1 MEYYILD
8 NTKITIVV
16 PIYNAENYI
25 DRCVSSIL
33 AQSYKNLEVLLMDDG
48 STDGTPALLDDFAG
62 KDERVKVVHKENTG
76 HANSRN
82 CGLLQATGE
91 FITFMDCDDYMHP
104 EFIEKMYGAIARDS
118 SDMACCS
125 FRYVDE
131 EGTEL
136 GWSTPYLERKVVSSA
151 DAQREFLLTHNIE
164 GFSWNKLVRRSI
176 LMDNELRYAEDQK
189 AFVDMLLWYRAIS
202 FAGKVS
208 FVPDKLYDYYQMP
221 GSVVHSIGDE
231 KMGNFVTTTSNIRR
245 TATESGLGREG
256 EYYATSRMLS
266 QVYDQI
272 RIDVKSFFRTGFFHK
287 YGWQELFGASRKNVK
302 KRIRS
307 FGQEWEIMGGVK
319 LLLINL
325 YLKK

>member
-1 MEYYILD
+1 ME
-8 NTKITIVV
+8 NTKISIVV
-16 PIYNAENYI
+16 PIYNAEKYI

-33 AQSYKNLEVLLMDDG
+33 AQSYRNLEVLLMDDG
-48 STDGTPALLDDFAG
+48 STDGTPAILDDFAK
-62 KDERVKVVHKENTG
+62 KDDRVRVIHKENTG

-82 CGLLQATGE
+82 CGLLEATGE

-104 EFIEKMYGAIARDS
+104 DFIEKMYGAICEDG

-131 EGTEL
+131 EGKEL
-136 GWSTPYLERKVVSSA
+136 DWTTPVLDRKAVSSA
-151 DAQREFLLTHNIE
+151 DAQRDFLLTHNIE

-176 LMDNELRYAEDQK
+176 MMEQGLRYAGDQK
-189 AFVDMLLWYRAIS
+189 AFVDMLLWYRFIS
-202 FAGKVS
+202 FSGRVS
-208 FVPDKLYDYYQMP
+208 YVADKLYDYYQMP

-231 KMGNFVTTTSNIRR
+231 KMGNFVTTTTNIRQQ
-245 TATESGLGREG
+245 ATENGLGREG
-256 EYYATSRMLS
+256 EYYQTSRMLS

-272 RIDVKSFFRTGFFHK
+272 RIDVKSGLKSGFLRK
-287 YGWQELFGASRKNVK
+287 YGWEQLFGAPGKEVR

-307 FGQEWEIMGGVK
+307 FSKEWEIMGGIK
-319 LLLINL
+319 LLLIGL